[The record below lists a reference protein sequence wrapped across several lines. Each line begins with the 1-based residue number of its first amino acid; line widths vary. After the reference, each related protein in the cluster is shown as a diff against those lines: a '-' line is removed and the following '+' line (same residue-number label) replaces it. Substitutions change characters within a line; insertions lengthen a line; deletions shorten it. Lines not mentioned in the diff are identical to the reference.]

1 MINPTFQF
9 RDREIL
15 MSFGLLSELC
25 QVIQS
30 PDVVARIG
38 VEHDIRNDLLV
49 TLLIPRGKNGRMAT
63 SKEEWSLYSVDL
75 TVDEALELTEWACEH
90 VLDFFLK
97 ALRVSKA
104 IDDRNKEKVKDLL
117 SSLIGSTN

>member
-15 MSFGLLSELC
+15 MSFGLLTELC
-25 QVIQS
+25 KVVQS

-38 VEHDIRNDLLV
+38 IEHDVRNDLLF
-49 TLLIPRGKNGRMAT
+49 TLLVPRGKNGKMAT
-63 SKEEWSLYSVDL
+63 TQEEWSIDSTGI
-75 TVDEALELTEWACEH
+75 TVDEALELTEWGCEH

-104 IDDRNKEKVKDLL
+104 IDDRNKDKVKDLL
-117 SSLIGSTN
+117 SSLIGSTS